1 MVRIRLRR
9 MGLRNR
15 PTYRI
20 VVIDSRKSRDGK
32 YIESLGHYD
41 PRTKQLDI
49 NRDQYKEWLTKGA
62 QPSNTVSRLHAR
74 LQKTQVVVAAPA
86 EPVAPEPLPA
96 ADDPTLVDTPAAG
109 AADQGATL

>member
-41 PRTKQLDI
+41 PRTKQLDL
-49 NRDQYKEWLTKGA
+49 NCERYQDWLGKGA
-62 QPSNTVSRLHAR
+62 QPSDTVHRLRAR
-74 LQKTQVVVAAPA
+74 LRNT
-86 EPVAPEPLPA
+86 EPSVSPSEPA
-96 ADDPTLVDTPAAG
+96 AVDVQMPDATAQP
-109 AADQGATL
+109 DQGATNEGND

>member
-41 PRTKQLDI
+41 PRTKQLDL
-49 NRDQYKEWLTKGA
+49 NCDRYQEWLAMGA
-62 QPSNTVSRLHAR
+62 QPSDTVHRLRAR
-74 LQKTQVVVAAPA
+74 LRSTKPSISAS
-86 EPVAPEPLPA
+86 EPA
-96 ADDPTLVDTPAAG
+96 ATDIQPPDSTAQP
-109 AADQGATL
+109 DQGVTNEGND